1 MKKLLSILMLSILT
15 FAFANATTSEDV
27 KEKSKE
33 AAASAVDYSKE
44 QKEKIQAEMEESL
57 ETMKV
62 KLAELKVQAQKK
74 AGSAK
79 DAAKSEIADLEKSQK
94 QLSHRLDKF
103 KKSSGKAWGH
113 MKAGFSEAFE
123 KLSEAYD
130 KAKENY
136 K

>member
-1 MKKLLSILMLSILT
+1 MKKFFTILILGT
-15 FAFANATTSEDV
+15 FAFSMANATTSEEV
-27 KEKSKE
+27 KEKTKE

-57 ETMKV
+57 AAMKV
-62 KLAELKVQAQKK
+62 KIAELKEQASKK

-79 DAAKSEIADLEKSQK
+79 SATKNEIADLEKKQK
-94 QLSHRLDKF
+94 QASIRLDKF
-103 KKSSGKAWGH
+103 KKSSGKAWEN
-113 MKAGFSEAFE
+113 MKTGFNDAFK

>member
-1 MKKLLSILMLSILT
+1 MSILVLST
-15 FAFANATTSEDV
+15 FAFTAVHATTTEEV
-27 KEKSKE
+27 KEKTKE

-44 QKEKIQAEMEESL
+44 QKEKVQAEMEESL
-57 ETMKV
+57 AAMKV
-62 KLAELKVQAQKK
+62 KIAELKVQAQKK

-79 DAAKSEIADLEKSQK
+79 TAAKNEISDLEKSQK
-94 QLSHRLDKF
+94 QLSTRLNKF
-103 KKSSGKAWGH
+103 KKSSGKAWDN
-113 MKAGFSEAFE
+113 MKIGFNDAFK